1 MRLRTLGAIA
11 MAAGCAGGT
20 PEAKAPEKCPD
31 QNVTVS
37 ILASPGVNPTPQ
49 GQPRAVVVRVYQLK
63 NDARLFNATFE
74 KIWKDDKNTLGED
87 VVKSEEMLVYPGTRA
102 DVAFTRPEP
111 VQHVAVVAIFQS
123 PQGRSWF
130 TSMDLPPIPE
140 AGKCGP
146 KACDA
151 EDEDC
156 ANRSVTAPR
165 LAFWLDGSKVDDGV
179 EHLDAFPK
187 AGPMKGSKAQ

>member
-1 MRLRTLGAIA
+1 MRQGVFAVLL
-11 MAAGCAGGT
+11 AASACASAT

-37 ILASPGVNPTPQ
+37 ILASPAVNPTPT
-49 GQPRAVVVRVYQLK
+49 GEPRAVVVRMYELK
-63 NDARLFNATFE
+63 NDARLFNATFDGV
-74 KIWKDDKNTLGED
+74 WKDDKNTLGD
-87 VVKSEEMLVYPGTRA
+87 DIVKSEEQLVYPGTRA
-102 DVAFTRPEP
+102 DFTFARPEP
-111 VQHVAVVAIFQS
+111 VEHVAVVALFQN

-140 AGKCGP
+140 AGKCGA
-146 KACDA
+146 KACGA

-156 ANRSVTAPR
+156 SARSVVAPR

-179 EHLDAFPK
+179 EHLDDFPK
-187 AGPMKGSKAQ
+187 IGPMKGRKAQ